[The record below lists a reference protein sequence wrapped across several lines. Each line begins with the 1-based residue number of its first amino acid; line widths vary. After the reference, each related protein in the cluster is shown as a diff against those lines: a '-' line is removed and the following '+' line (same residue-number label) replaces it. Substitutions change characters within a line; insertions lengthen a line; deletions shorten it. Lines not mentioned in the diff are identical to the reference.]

1 ASGDGGGGLC
11 RPLRRGGPLRAGRRA
26 PALEAL
32 LADLPARAALRR
44 GGDGGLGG
52 AALAAGLGAAADRG
66 GGRRRQRRRAP
77 GAGVLPGA
85 DGPAGGGRLLDVP
98 PAVPVH
104 LPAGGAD
111 ADRPAAGGG
120 LPAPHGGAGG
130 DPGGVGGAGMGAAVP
145 GGDPAG
151 GGGLAVCRAAG
162 AGVPPLPARRRRPAG
177 AGGRRRTKQK
187 RTEPAARQVRSSLYA
202 LRESA
207 P

>member
-1 ASGDGGGGLC
+1 MFENLFQFLRSFLEILQNAPGGVTTGPECVIIAPNIGPPRGLSRPGKEPVFHVKWHFQPAEQVLADAGPLCRPFDPQPAVAGLFPASGDGGGGLC

-32 LADLPARAALRR
+32 LADLPAGAALRCS
-44 GGDGGLGG
+44 GDGGLGG

-77 GAGVLPGA
+77 GAGVLPGT

-120 LPAPHGGAGG
+120 
-130 DPGGVGGAGMGAAVP
+130 
-145 GGDPAG
+145 
-151 GGGLAVCRAAG
+151 
-162 AGVPPLPARRRRPAG
+162 
-177 AGGRRRTKQK
+177 
-187 RTEPAARQVRSSLYA
+187 
-202 LRESA
+202 
-207 P
+207 